1 MRFKLRIID
10 GTTTLV
16 EIDVEPAFDATSIEV
31 ANRMKFAVQE
41 ALPGETAHPRHD
53 QFLIGTA
60 AHDWIRSVYKGRRIG
75 VATIP
80 LSDGRP
86 CTTVPF
92 PPEHVRLHE
101 GECHVVMSFEDGV
114 HSTDLARR
122 RMSTTAL
129 VLKTVDAPA
138 EAA

>member
-10 GTTTLV
+10 GTDTIV

-31 ANRMKFAVQE
+31 ANRMKFALQD
-41 ALPGETAHPRHD
+41 ALPGENAHPRHD

-101 GECHVVMSFEDGV
+101 GECHVVMTFEDGV
-114 HSTDLARR
+114 HPTDMTRR
-122 RMSTTAL
+122 RTATTAL
-129 VLKTVDAPA
+129 VLKTIEAQA

>member
-10 GTTTLV
+10 GTETIV
-16 EIDVEPAFDATSIEV
+16 EIDVEAAFDATSIEV
-31 ANRMKFAVQE
+31 ANRMKFALQD
-41 ALPGETAHPRHD
+41 ALPGDTAHPRHD

-86 CTTVPF
+86 CSTVPF

-101 GECHVVMSFEDGV
+101 GECHVVMTFEDGV
-114 HSTDLARR
+114 HPSDLARR
-122 RMSTTAL
+122 RTSTTAI
-129 VLKTVDAPA
+129 VQKTIAAPA
-138 EAA
+138 EAV